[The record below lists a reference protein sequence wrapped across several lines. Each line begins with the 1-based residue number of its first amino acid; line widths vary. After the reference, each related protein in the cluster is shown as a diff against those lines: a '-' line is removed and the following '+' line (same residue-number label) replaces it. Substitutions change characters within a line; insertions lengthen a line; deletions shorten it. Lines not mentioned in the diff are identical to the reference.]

1 MPTTLAKER
10 RYPAVRVEA
19 GMTERGEEGDDGGLT
34 VMILKEAE
42 TGDGG
47 VGEKDEVDAG

>member
-10 RYPAVRVEA
+10 RYPAVGVEA
-19 GMTERGEEGDDGGLT
+19 GTTGRGEEGDDGGLT
-34 VMILKEAE
+34 ATILKEVE

-47 VGEKDEVDAG
+47 VGKKDEVDAG